1 LGGEKLNRLPLT
13 MAALLL
19 CGSLFFYNLTF
30 LSAQTPDE
38 GEGVAPAVSGL
49 DIPVDEP
56 AAPAGISESEMF
68 LDEPA
73 APVEGGGGIA
83 VQSGPSA
90 FAVFRMVL
98 VLALA
103 AAAIYGVVFF
113 FKRLSRPPSKL
124 NPHLKVLARATL
136 GPGSFTAVISL
147 GNKAWLV
154 GVADGCVNLISEVT
168 DQELVD
174 AMLLDES
181 RHDAEGG
188 GGLLNFSKMLRRLGG
203 GADDRLTP
211 ESLRKRRERLKGL

>member
-1 LGGEKLNRLPLT
+1 

-19 CGSLFFYNLTF
+19 CGSLFFYNLTV

-73 APVEGGGGIA
+73 APVEGGGIA
-83 VQSGPSA
+83 PQSGPSA

-103 AAAIYGVVFF
+103 AAAIYGVAFF
-113 FKRLSRPPSKL
+113 FKRLSRPPAKL

-154 GVADGCVNLISEVT
+154 GVADGSVNLISEVM

-188 GGLLNFSKMLRRLGG
+188 GGLLNFSKMLRRFGG
-203 GADDRLTP
+203 SSDDKLTP
-211 ESLRKRRERLKGL
+211 ESLRKRRQRLKDL

>member
-1 LGGEKLNRLPLT
+1 MT
-13 MAALLL
+13 ALLL
-19 CGSLFFYNLTF
+19 CGSLFFYNLTV
-30 LSAQTPDE
+30 LSAQTPDG
-38 GEGVAPAVSGL
+38 GEGVVLPAAVSGL
-49 DIPVDEP
+49 DIP

-73 APVEGGGGIA
+73 ASTGGSPA
-83 VQSGPSA
+83 VQGGPSA
-90 FAVFRMVL
+90 MVVFRMVL

-113 FKRLSRPPSKL
+113 FKRISRPPAKL

-154 GVADGCVNLISEVT
+154 GVADGGVNLISEVA

-181 RHDAEGG
+181 RHDADGG
-188 GGLLNFSKMLRRLGG
+188 GGILNFSKMLRRLGG
-203 GADDRLTP
+203 NADDRLTP
-211 ESLRKRRERLKGL
+211 DSLRKRRERLKGL